1 VKETFEINPEMKK
14 QRKIPCKTKESQKVM
29 KVIRPT
35 IVGYKGENWQRT
47 SLISLFVAL
56 GSRGQRRE
64 TNRVLVLR
72 E

>member
-35 IVGYKGENWQRT
+35 IVGYKGENWKVTERG
-47 SLISLFVAL
+47 
-56 GSRGQRRE
+56 GSGKVEMAR
-64 TNRVLVLR
+64 
-72 E
+72 